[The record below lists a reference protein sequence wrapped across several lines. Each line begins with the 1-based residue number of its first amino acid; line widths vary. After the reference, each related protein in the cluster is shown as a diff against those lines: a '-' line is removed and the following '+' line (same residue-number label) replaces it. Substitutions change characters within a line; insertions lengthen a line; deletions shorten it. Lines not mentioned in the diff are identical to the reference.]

1 MAQVVTT
8 EELVVRDGELHIR
21 QIAADMASIYDDLL
35 ADNDIMVPDED
46 REGDEDEA
54 PLYGGTYSEFE
65 DGITEELANI
75 VNGVRGNGAD
85 TTVAKEAIYQSFVA
99 LLQRH
104 DIAVPGDKEEI
115 FRSMDMHIAELLAII
130 AKYPALPVNDWEY

>member
-1 MAQVVTT
+1 MANIVTT

-21 QIAADMASIYDDLL
+21 QISAEVADIFDSLL

-54 PLYGGTYSEFE
+54 PLYGATYSDFE
-65 DGITEELANI
+65 DGITEQLAEI
-75 VNGVRGNGAD
+75 VTGVRASGAD
-85 TTVAKEAIYQSFVA
+85 TTAAKEVIYQSFVA

-104 DIAVPGDKEEI
+104 NLTVPGDKDEL
-115 FRSMDMHIAELLAII
+115 FQSMDMEIAALLEIV
-130 AKYPALPVNDWEY
+130 AKYPAYPVNDWEY

>member
-1 MAQVVTT
+1 MANIVTT

-21 QIAADMASIYDDLL
+21 QISAEIADIFDSLL

-54 PLYGGTYSEFE
+54 PLYGATYSDFE
-65 DGITEELANI
+65 DGITEQLADI
-75 VNGVRGNGAD
+75 VAGVRASGTD
-85 TTVAKEAIYQSFVA
+85 ITVAKEAIYQSFVA

-104 DIAVPGDKEEI
+104 NIAIPGDKDAL
-115 FRSMDMHIAELLAII
+115 FQSMDAEIAALLEIV
-130 AKYPALPVNDWEY
+130 AKYPAYPVNDWEY